1 VLGDHQQAQK
11 QEEEG
16 GDGFLPGVVH
26 AEVRD
31 DGADHEQR
39 HERGGDQDQIGVPD
53 AGDEQRGEGDLGGTD
68 GGADEV
74 GEVILV
80 ELVDYVGKVVDPDE
94 GDRESDDDL
103 CRDGERVHGWV
114 ALSGAVT
121 WVTGGPSCRAI
132 PVMRYD
138 SPAALW
144 TPPIRT
150 VPRMHG
156 PPTQR
161 GAAGRDK
168 MDI

>member
-26 AEVRD
+26 ADMRD

-39 HERGGDQDQIGVPD
+39 HQRGGDQDQIGVPD
-53 AGDEQRGEGDLGGTD
+53 AGYEQRGEGDLGGAD

-80 ELVDYVGKVVDPDE
+80 ELVDDVGEVVDPDE

-103 CRDGERVHGWV
+103 CRDGERVHGG
-114 ALSGAVT
+114 LLF
-121 WVTGGPSCRAI
+121 P
-132 PVMRYD
+132 
-138 SPAALW
+138 
-144 TPPIRT
+144 
-150 VPRMHG
+150 
-156 PPTQR
+156 
-161 GAAGRDK
+161 GR
-168 MDI
+168 